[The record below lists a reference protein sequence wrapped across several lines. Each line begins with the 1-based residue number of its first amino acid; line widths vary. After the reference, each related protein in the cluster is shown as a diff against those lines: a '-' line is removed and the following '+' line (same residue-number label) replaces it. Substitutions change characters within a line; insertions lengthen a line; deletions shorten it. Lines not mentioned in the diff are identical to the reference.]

1 MAFQSKDDKLETG
14 KLYICGT
21 PIGNLDDVSI
31 RLLKTLRKVDL
42 IACEDTRITIKLLN
56 RFKIKTRM
64 ISYHEHSKREKE
76 DYLIAQLLQGQNI
89 ALVSDAGMPTI
100 SDPGEELIRRALQ
113 TGIQLEVIPGPSA
126 LIAALALSGMD
137 TSAFT
142 FAGFLPQR
150 RSRRREELEQLQS
163 EQKTI
168 ILYEAP
174 HRLRECLLDIVEIM
188 GAERK
193 LAIAR
198 ELTKKHEEVR
208 RGTAGE
214 LLHHFSSSPPRGE
227 ICLLI
232 APAEDKAAETNWELI
247 IAETEELI
255 NLGMDKKEAFKIKAK
270 DYGIK
275 KNELYKYFVEKKRP
289 GTQD

>member
-1 MAFQSKDDKLETG
+1 MKTG

-42 IACEDTRITIKLLN
+42 IACEDTRMTIKLLN

-64 ISYHEHSKREKE
+64 ISYHEYSKREKE

-126 LIAALALSGMD
+126 LTAALALSGMD

-174 HRLRECLLDIVEIM
+174 HRIRECLLDIVEIM

-198 ELTKKHEEVR
+198 ELTKKHEEV
-208 RGTAGE
+208 
-214 LLHHFSSSPPRGE
+214 
-227 ICLLI
+227 
-232 APAEDKAAETNWELI
+232 
-247 IAETEELI
+247 
-255 NLGMDKKEAFKIKAK
+255 
-270 DYGIK
+270 
-275 KNELYKYFVEKKRP
+275 
-289 GTQD
+289 

>member
-1 MAFQSKDDKLETG
+1 LETG

>member
-1 MAFQSKDDKLETG
+1 
-14 KLYICGT
+14 
-21 PIGNLDDVSI
+21 
-31 RLLKTLRKVDL
+31 
-42 IACEDTRITIKLLN
+42 
-56 RFKIKTRM
+56 M

>member
-1 MAFQSKDDKLETG
+1 METG

-113 TGIQLEVIPGPSA
+113 TGIPLEVIPGPSA
-126 LIAALALSGMD
+126 LTAALALSGMD

-142 FAGFLPQR
+142 FAGFLPHR
-150 RSRRREELEQLQS
+150 RSRRRGELEQLQS

-232 APAEDKAAETNWELI
+232 APSEDKAAETNWELI

-255 NLGMDKKEAFKIKAK
+255 NLWMDKKEAFKIKAK

>member
-1 MAFQSKDDKLETG
+1 METG

-42 IACEDTRITIKLLN
+42 IACEDTRMTIKLLN

-174 HRLRECLLDIVEIM
+174 HRLRECLLDVVEIM

-198 ELTKKHEEVR
+198 ELTKKYEEVR

-270 DYGIK
+270 EYGIK

>member
-1 MAFQSKDDKLETG
+1 LKTG

-42 IACEDTRITIKLLN
+42 IACEDTRMTIKLLN

-64 ISYHEHSKREKE
+64 ISYHEYSKREKE

-126 LIAALALSGMD
+126 LTAALALSGMD

-174 HRLRECLLDIVEIM
+174 HRIRECLLDIVEIM

-255 NLGMDKKEAFKIKAK
+255 NLGIDKKEAFKIKAK

-275 KNELYKYFVEKKRP
+275 KNELYNYFIKKKRP

>member
-1 MAFQSKDDKLETG
+1 METG

-198 ELTKKHEEVR
+198 ELTKKHEEIR

-214 LLHHFSSSPPRGE
+214 LLHHFSASPPRGE

-270 DYGIK
+270 NYGIK

>member
-1 MAFQSKDDKLETG
+1 METG

-174 HRLRECLLDIVEIM
+174 HRLRECLLDVVEIM

-270 DYGIK
+270 EYGIK